1 MTGWSDLDREL
12 GAWQRAGRGA
22 TLWWRDDDAVAP
34 SPALDRLLALSRDTG
49 APLALAV
56 IPDRAAPALRTAL
69 LAGPEGLAVLQHG
82 FAHRDHAPAG
92 RKRMELGPAR
102 PAAAVLGELTAGGAR
117 LAALFGATGLLL
129 PAVLVPPWNR
139 IDAALLPA
147 LPALGYRFLSRFAA
161 RATPR
166 ATSGA
171 TPGAN
176 LDLTEINAHVDIMRW
191 SEPRGFA
198 GEAACLGA
206 LCRHLEGRRAGRC
219 DPDEPTGLLTH
230 HLVHDAAAWDFM
242 ARLLAVLT
250 GHPATRFRAP
260 AALFGEAAP

>member
-1 MTGWSDLDREL
+1 MMTAWSDLDREL
-12 GAWQRAGRGA
+12 DAWQRAGRGA

-34 SPALDRLLALSRDTG
+34 SPALDRLLALSRDTR

-56 IPDRAAPALRTAL
+56 IPDRASRALRTAL
-69 LAGPEGLAVLQHG
+69 LEGPQGLAVLQHG
-82 FAHRDHAPAG
+82 FAHRNHAPAG
-92 RKRMELGPAR
+92 RKSMELGPDR

-117 LAALFGATGLLL
+117 LAALFGATGRLL
-129 PAVLVPPWNR
+129 PAALVPPWNR

-147 LPALGYRFLSRFAA
+147 LPALGYRFLSRFA
-161 RATPR
+161 PR
-166 ATSGA
+166 AIPRA
-171 TPGAN
+171 IP
-176 LDLTEINAHVDIMRW
+176 DLTEINAHVDILRW

-198 GEAACLGA
+198 GEAACLDA
-206 LCRHLEGRRAGRC
+206 LCRHLAGRRGGRC

-242 ARLLAVLT
+242 ARLLEVLT
-250 GHPATRFRAP
+250 GHPAARFQAP